1 MHRQRTRCAPVGVA
15 CRPRASR
22 RFHAGRSRGASRRRV
37 GGRTSAVPR
46 RAGPYSGGLAA
57 PGGCRASPAGD
68 ARARGLRASRPRP
81 GGAGSGNDPTTGPH
95 PRTEG
100 ASTFVK
106 TLLTPDSHQIHVS
119 AHAYTTRSREGG
131 ERRGDGRKT
140 ALLTRLRPRL
150 AQPPSSPTRQN
161 CATDSTKHTPSP
173 RP

>member
-1 MHRQRTRCAPVGVA
+1 MSRVGLAPRVGSTPGARAGRRVVGSGVARRRCPAAPVRIRGVWLPPA
-15 CRPRASR
+15 AAVRRQQATRGPAVSARA
-22 RFHAGRSRGASRRRV
+22 
-37 GGRTSAVPR
+37 
-46 RAGPYSGGLAA
+46 AA
-57 PGGCRASPAGD
+57 PA
-68 ARARGLRASRPRP
+68 ARR
-81 GGAGSGNDPTTGPH
+81 GAGSGNDPTTGPH

-131 ERRGDGRKT
+131 ERRRDGRKT